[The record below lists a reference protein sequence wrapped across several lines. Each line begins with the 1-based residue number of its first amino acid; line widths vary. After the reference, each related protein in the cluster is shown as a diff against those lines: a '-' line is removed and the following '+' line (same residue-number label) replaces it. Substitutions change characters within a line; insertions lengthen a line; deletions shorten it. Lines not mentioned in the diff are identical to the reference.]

1 MVAKSLAAW
10 EQPRRENLRDLILN
24 RVADGLIK
32 DAKMATPR
40 MMNVNGFEVRAEY
53 QNKDGGMKRISIEHE
68 GVGCEVEVDFTIDHG
83 EDEVRG
89 HRGVRVDSL
98 PNVPAVQ
105 LKELARSFVRTADL
119 DDLADIIERQIKG

>member
-1 MVAKSLAAW
+1 MVAKSLAEW
-10 EQPRRENLRDLILN
+10 EQTRRENLRDLILN

-32 DAKMATPR
+32 DTKIATPR

-53 QNKDGGMKRISIEHE
+53 QNKDGGMVRMTIDHE
-68 GVGCEVEVDFTIDHG
+68 GVECEVEVDYTIDHG

-89 HRGVRVDSL
+89 HRGVVVNSVT
-98 PNVPAVQ
+98 VPADQ

-119 DDLADIIERQIKG
+119 DELADIIERQIKG